1 MLITCRDN
9 VTEVS
14 DREISVMWERDQRG
28 VERSV

>member
-14 DREISVMWERDQRG
+14 DREISAMWERDQRG